1 VWQPI
6 FFLFGLGDR
15 SKLTD
20 ELTTEINERV
30 QVQYE
35 YLRDFATAILAG
47 TLSIAMINA
56 RSKLLCRTQNR
67 IMATVKTL
75 PMMLRS
81 FRFIAMCWVALDLAS
96 NAHERRQK
104 VSSPWLIAC
113 YWAARMQLQML
124 LPLAYYRSQDDTQRE
139 SMKRY
144 GWLGNDSLTQAITMA
159 VN

>member
-1 VWQPI
+1 MTFKTGNKALAEIVAGVAAI

-56 RSKLLCRTQNR
+56 RSKLYVHD
-67 IMATVKTL
+67 AE
-75 PMMLRS
+75 
-81 FRFIAMCWVALDLAS
+81 S
-96 NAHERRQK
+96 NHGYGQDAAHDVEKFPFYSNVLGSTRPCKQCHERRQK
-104 VSSPWLIAC
+104 VSSPVAHCLLLGSENATPDVIATLPITVV
-113 YWAARMQLQML
+113 RMTHNGK
-124 LPLAYYRSQDDTQRE
+124 A
-139 SMKRY
+139 
-144 GWLGNDSLTQAITMA
+144 
-159 VN
+159 